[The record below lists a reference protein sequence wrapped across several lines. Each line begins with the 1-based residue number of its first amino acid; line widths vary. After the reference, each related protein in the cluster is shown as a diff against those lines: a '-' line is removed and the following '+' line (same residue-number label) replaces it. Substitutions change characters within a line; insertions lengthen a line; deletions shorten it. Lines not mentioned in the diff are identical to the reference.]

1 MLDVSGPIVSFVA
14 VVRTIENRLI
24 IQLPTNVSN
33 KLPSRGQVA
42 ARVVIDGHSTD
53 TVLEP
58 DGRKGH
64 WLAIDEEL
72 RQAIGVQDGEDITV
86 EIRLRSGWPEPK
98 VPRDFQAALNAASPE
113 IQASWHDITPM
124 ARWEWVR
131 WINSTNVVDTRAR
144 RIEVSIAKLNNGK
157 RRPCCFNLAS
167 CTDPTLSRSGKLI
180 DIGV

>member
-1 MLDVSGPIVSFVA
+1 MKSYG
-14 VVRTIENRLI
+14 
-24 IQLPTNVSN
+24 
-33 KLPSRGQVA
+33 KL
-42 ARVVIDGHSTD
+42 
-53 TVLEP
+53 L
-58 DGRKGH
+58 
-64 WLAIDEEL
+64 EL
-72 RQAIGVQDGEDITV
+72 RDGEGITV